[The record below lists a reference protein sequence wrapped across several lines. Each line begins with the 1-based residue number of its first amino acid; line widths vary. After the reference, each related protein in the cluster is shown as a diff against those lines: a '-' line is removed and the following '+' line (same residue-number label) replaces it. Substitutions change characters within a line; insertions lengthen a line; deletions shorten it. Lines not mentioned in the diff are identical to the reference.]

1 MITLTDR
8 ARDKIRGLLQTE
20 GREGLAVRFAI
31 DGRGPVGW
39 RYRLGFVAPEERRP
53 DDTVVN
59 AGGFDVFVDA
69 ASAPELAGAS
79 IDYVESLMENGFKI
93 ENPNT
98 PWKDPVAAKV
108 ARILEDEINPAVA
121 GHGGTV
127 ALLDVKDGVVYLSL
141 GGGCQGCGMA
151 NVTLRNGIEV
161 RLREAVPEIT
171 EVVDATDHGAG
182 ENPYYASPE
191 GGESPIGR

>member
-8 ARDKIRGLLQTE
+8 AREKILDLLQSE

-31 DGRGPVGW
+31 DGRGAVGW
-39 RYRLGFVAPEERRP
+39 RYRLGFVGPEERRP
-53 DDTVVN
+53 DDTVVD
-59 AGGFDVFVDA
+59 AGGLEVYVDA
-69 ASAPELAGAS
+69 ASAADLAGTS
-79 IDYVESLMENGFKI
+79 IDYLESLMESGFKI
-93 ENPNT
+93 DNPNT

-121 GHGGTV
+121 MHGGTI

-151 NVTLRNGIEV
+151 SVTLRQGIEV

-171 EVVDATDHGAG
+171 AVVDATDHA
-182 ENPYYASPE
+182 A
-191 GGESPIGR
+191 GESPYYGPSQSGESPVG